1 MIEDLRAVVIETALE
16 IAHPVDVVFGHCRDH
31 TNEIEWN
38 PAMRRVA
45 MITDGPSAPDPVR
58 DGVPPRPSHRRGVRA
73 VRPTGLLGGG
83 RLGQRHG
90 VMVSGRVTVVLAGAR
105 LESRM
110 EIETLGLL
118 RAALPL
124 LRRRMPRDLA
134 RDIALIKARLEEVR
148 RGAG

>member
-1 MIEDLRAVVIETALE
+1 MVIETALE
-16 IAHPVDVVFGHCRDH
+16 IAHPVDLVFGYCRDH

-73 VRPTGLLGGG
+73 VRPTGLLGGA
-83 RLGQRHG
+83 RLGNG
-90 VMVSGRVTVVLAGAR
+90 MGSWFPAGSLWSWPAR
-105 LESRM
+105 LESRT